1 MKHSYSVSLNFSVSQ
16 PKCHWILLS
25 EITAC
30 YFLRQPVASAPAVF
44 KLQVSFRII
53 HKGEGLQTIHKAAA
67 LGHASTRLGLRLWLS
82 LFPELLISPAII
94 NGDTLH
100 KAEFAWAHVQ
110 KGGTYMLLS
119 WVLVEHLH
127 LAALEVRGRV
137 QCVSSPDAG
146 HGAAVEVP
154 KGLWVFGETD
164 KALQGGVIVSTASEG
179 QHTITVLFPHI
190 LLGVQDEGGSSLG
203 TDKDASI
210 RLHGVGGDIHAV
222 EWR

>member
-1 MKHSYSVSLNFSVSQ
+1 MKHSYSVSLNFSISQ
-16 PKCHWILLS
+16 PKCYWILV
-25 EITAC
+25 EITC
-30 YFLRQPVASAPAVF
+30 WFLRQHVASAPAVF

-67 LGHASTRLGLRLWLS
+67 LGHASSRLWLR

-100 KAEFAWAHVQ
+100 KAEFAGAHVQ

-119 WVLVEHLH
+119 ILVWVLVEQLH
-127 LAALEVRGRV
+127 LAALEVRERV

-164 KALQGGVIVSTASEG
+164 KAL
-179 QHTITVLFPHI
+179 
-190 LLGVQDEGGSSLG
+190 
-203 TDKDASI
+203 
-210 RLHGVGGDIHAV
+210 
-222 EWR
+222 

>member
-1 MKHSYSVSLNFSVSQ
+1 MKHSYSLSLNFSISQ
-16 PKCHWILLS
+16 PKCHWILLE
-25 EITAC
+25 EITC
-30 YFLRQPVASAPAVF
+30 YFLRQPPGVTF

-67 LGHASTRLGLRLWLS
+67 LGHASSRLWLR

-100 KAEFAWAHVQ
+100 NAEFARAHVQ

-119 WVLVEHLH
+119 ILVWVLVEQLH
-127 LAALEVRGRV
+127 LAALEVRERV

-154 KGLWVFGETD
+154 QGLWARE
-164 KALQGGVIVSTASEG
+164 VS
-179 QHTITVLFPHI
+179 
-190 LLGVQDEGGSSLG
+190 
-203 TDKDASI
+203 
-210 RLHGVGGDIHAV
+210 
-222 EWR
+222 

>member
-1 MKHSYSVSLNFSVSQ
+1 MKHSYSVSLNFSISQ
-16 PKCHWILLS
+16 PKCYWILV
-25 EITAC
+25 EITC
-30 YFLRQPVASAPAVF
+30 WFLRQHVASAPAVF

-67 LGHASTRLGLRLWLS
+67 LGHASSRLWLRLRLS

-100 KAEFAWAHVQ
+100 KAEFAGAHVQ

-119 WVLVEHLH
+119 ILVWVLVEQLH
-127 LAALEVRGRV
+127 LAALEVRERV

-179 QHTITVLFPHI
+179 KHKITV
-190 LLGVQDEGGSSLG
+190 
-203 TDKDASI
+203 
-210 RLHGVGGDIHAV
+210 
-222 EWR
+222 